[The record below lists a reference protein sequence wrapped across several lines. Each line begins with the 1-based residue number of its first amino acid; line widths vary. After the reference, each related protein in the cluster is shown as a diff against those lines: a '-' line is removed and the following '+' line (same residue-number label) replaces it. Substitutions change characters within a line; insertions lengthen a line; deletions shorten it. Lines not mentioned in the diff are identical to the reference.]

1 MVWAFDPASSA
12 LVVFGCV
19 SVIQFSV
26 VVLFGRTDCSV
37 VLIVR
42 SFGCWSLGRSLNR
55 SVVVPGTL
63 RSFILSVVQVFGRLL
78 FGCSAHWW
86 PFSGLFFV
94 GPSLGEIFPAE
105 SFKSKHSY

>member
-1 MVWAFDPASSA
+1 M
-12 LVVFGCV
+12 VVFGCV

-37 VLIVR
+37 VWLLVSR
-42 SFGCWSLGRSLNR
+42 SFVKSFGRSLNR

-94 GPSLGEIFPAE
+94 GPSLGQIFPAE